1 MIDSSTKLLPNKCNL
16 TTMAFSSLK
25 KMSEVQERK
34 EGNYASSEKISLA
47 RFTIFD
53 LGLTLLS
60 GSQIQRKDEK
70 RLEDAAESSPKN
82 LGGKDNG
89 RSGNW
94 KSLKTVRQQ
103 KHAAQETVFPN
114 KARSRSRSSDPDPG
128 SAKPSYATAPIGRE
142 RPSSINSIIKDAS
155 GTSPLKA
162 KSSAAAPYAEQR
174 RGTGEIGNTD
184 SRQHDDSSPRAMKR
198 RELGGHASYEMADS
212 RVGKG
217 KEVAFETH
225 CNRFHMHNDQGL
237 PGVNAIH
244 LRKGEPSAAK
254 TGTPFSATVGGLASS
269 RSASHRQTTHSP
281 DTALACSCQSTTI
294 EPEDTSLHGNPSAL
308 TALASK
314 IPARRQQSKSEKL
327 TVHYQ
332 PPNSSKA
339 VSTQHLRHSRLVP
352 NTPAK
357 IGTQVLKPRKEV
369 NRSSWTSHFP
379 AKAKILHRAN
389 LAAPSSP
396 AAPFTPSEDHE
407 HPQLINPLSLSTN
420 LPAST
425 QPSSTYPLP
434 LSPNFLGLSR
444 SFDNLSDVHALEEI
458 FDAAHAGNQ
467 CQLARRRSASMP
479 NLSSPFPPTNMNRYN
494 NFQPASMLTPPREQP
509 SSPHLPYSSS
519 SLQYDLTSFRQNI
532 LSPSVSNDGAM
543 AASGPQYV
551 RRPLE
556 IKPHYSH
563 EEVKSLMYTLVRQ
576 SQTIKS
582 ENTNLQAQNAAMKIM
597 VESLQYKNT
606 NLTQQIQ
613 RYERTVVHNNQQ
625 IETMQKKGSSLQ
637 HQFKRLWDD
646 HNRLLAAIRKE
657 NGTENPSAIAKR
669 IRESHLPN
677 AVGAASQGRQPGANA
692 STVCCGNGAQLP
704 ASRDG
709 LEQTPTAS
717 QGHIRPVVLV
727 GPSDANEANTSSQ
740 ALPQQGYSAAN
751 YNKGNP
757 SQKVSISAYPSTAV
771 AQTLSRA
778 LSQPGFAPANHDN
791 ANSPRDGYSRWV
803 PSNPSLGATARAM
816 ITNDQNKDRPIEQV
830 STERVTI
837 DLTGDSQPPSSS
849 ASLTTPVEQ
858 MRHSSA
864 QGGYLPTSPPTDQYP
879 PAHHSSGHNVLSQ
892 YPSGLSA
899 QNPMPN
905 SQLTPDQGSQ
915 DNNLEAMQIQKETYA
930 RMAKKPLSWLQG
942 ENPFRRGTK
951 NEQGTGL
958 PDSRRS
964 SSSNAEEHFLLAQS
978 SEAGNV
984 APLPETASGRKT
996 KNTAPKKPRILLD
1009 AAAKKEKAK
1018 IYRKTAAE
1026 KKKREKAIAEQ
1037 LLQDANT
1044 SNNTMR
1050 AQKQDR
1056 RVAKEVFRQEQA
1068 RKPSEEVGPREPQR
1082 TLDGR
1087 LHQEGTGV
1095 QQAMHGGSVE
1105 KVALDGRDSLF
1116 EDDEDG
1122 GVEMEDIQSSPDAD
1136 SIMEDNAA
1144 STEEF
1149 VDSVYEAELEAILEA
1164 DVDAGIG
1171 VEQDDG
1177 LHDFSSESE
1186 ESEEE

>member
-1 MIDSSTKLLPNKCNL
+1 MTDSSTKLLPDKSNL

-34 EGNYASSEKISLA
+34 EGNYASSEKTSLA

-70 RLEDAAESSPKN
+70 RLGDAAESSPKN

-89 RSGNW
+89 RSGKW
-94 KSLKTVRQQ
+94 KPLKTVRQQ
-103 KHAAQETVFPN
+103 KHAVQETVFPN

-128 SAKPSYATAPIGRE
+128 SAKPSHATAPIGRE
-142 RPSSINSIIKDAS
+142 RPSSINTVVKDGG

-174 RGTGEIGNTD
+174 RGTGEIGNAD

-198 RELGGHASYEMADS
+198 RELRGHASHEMADS
-212 RVGKG
+212 RVGNG

-225 CNRFHMHNDQGL
+225 CNHFHMHHDQGL

-244 LRKGEPSAAK
+244 LRKSEPSVAK
-254 TGTPFSATVGGLASS
+254 TGA
-269 RSASHRQTTHSP
+269 P
-281 DTALACSCQSTTI
+281 DTALARSCQSTTI

-308 TALASK
+308 AALASE
-314 IPARRQQSKSEKL
+314 IPARPQQSKPEKL

-332 PPNSSKA
+332 SPNSSKP

-369 NRSSWTSHFP
+369 NSSWTSHFP

-396 AAPFTPSEDHE
+396 AAPFTPSKDHE
-407 HPQLINPLSLSTN
+407 HPQLINPLSSSTN
-420 LPAST
+420 LHAST
-425 QPSSTYPLP
+425 QSSTTYPLP
-434 LSPNFLGLSR
+434 LSPNFLSLSR

-458 FDAAHAGNQ
+458 FDTVHAGSQ
-467 CQLARRRSASMP
+467 CELARRRSASMP
-479 NLSSPFPPTNMNRYN
+479 NLSSLFTPTNMNRYN

-519 SLQYDLTSFRQNI
+519 PLQYDLTSFRQNI

-576 SQTIKS
+576 SQTITS
-582 ENTNLQAQNAAMKIM
+582 ENTNLQAQNAAMKTM
-597 VESLQYKNT
+597 LESLQYKNT

-613 RYERTVVHNNQQ
+613 RYERTVVQNNQQ

-677 AVGAASQGRQPGANA
+677 AVGAASQGRHPGANA

-709 LEQTPTAS
+709 LEQTPTAA

-740 ALPQQGYSAAN
+740 ALPQQGYAAAN

-757 SQKVSISAYPSTAV
+757 SQTVSVPAYPSTAV

-778 LSQPGFAPANHDN
+778 LSQPGFDAANHDN

-803 PSNPSLGATARAM
+803 PSNPSLGATAGAM

-830 STERVTI
+830 PTERVTI

-849 ASLTTPVEQ
+849 ASLITFVEQ

-879 PAHHSSGHNVLSQ
+879 PAHHSSGHNVLSS

-964 SSSNAEEHFLLAQS
+964 SSSNAEEHFLPAQS

-984 APLPETASGRKT
+984 APLPETANGRKT
-996 KNTAPKKPRILLD
+996 KNSAPKKPRTLLD

-1026 KKKREKAIAEQ
+1026 KKKREKAIALQ

-1068 RKPSEEVGPREPQR
+1068 RKPSEEVGPCEPQR

-1087 LHQEGTGV
+1087 LCQEGTGV

-1105 KVALDGRDSLF
+1105 KVALDGLDLLF

-1122 GVEMEDIQSSPDAD
+1122 GVEMEDVQSSPDAD

-1144 STEEF
+1144 SAEES